1 MSALDPARLMLVAW
15 RIVPRLPRG
24 LVRGIFD
31 VIAVVAHALR
41 ISGVRQLE
49 RNLAR
54 LTDTTAVPE
63 LRRLSRAGMR
73 SYMRY
78 YCEAFQLPGMSEAEV
93 DARVRSTGYEQ
104 YTERVA
110 DGGTA
115 VLALGHSGNWDL
127 AGAWANR
134 HIGTVITVA
143 ERLEPPELFEA
154 FVGFREA
161 LGMVIVPL
169 DKGGSTFRQLLRQ
182 SRRPGI
188 VPLLADRDLSSTGV
202 DVQIGDHEVRVAPGP
217 AALALAR
224 GIPVMPVVIHYERLT
239 GARRRAARSPW
250 GIHIH
255 FLPEVPVPAGDAG
268 TTSTERVAQMT
279 RDWFT
284 AYARVLAQYP
294 QDWHMLQ
301 KVYTADLDPGRLAR
315 ARAQAEEP

>member
-301 KVYTADLDPGRLAR
+301 KVYTADLDPDRLAR